1 MAINDVL
8 VPYIGRVKQEKPFP
22 LGQKRLL
29 IWDASFKAQS
39 TTKVKETFASHGIK
53 VVMLPK
59 NMTHLLKPLDLTTNS
74 SLQKFEKK
82 AFSEYSCSS
91 ILKELRNDP
100 TCDVTAIKVD
110 LRLSTLKPLH
120 NEVIKNAYNYLA
132 SCRGKEII
140 RSQWKASGIT
150 DGIHE
155 THTQVNAINL
165 NPFT

>member
-8 VPYIGRVKQEKPFP
+8 VQYTERVKEEKPLP
-22 LGQKRLL
+22 LGQKSLL
-29 IWDASFKAQS
+29 IWDASFKVQS
-39 TTKVKETFASHGIK
+39 TTKVKETFPSYGIK

-59 NMTHLLKPLDLTTNS
+59 NITHLLKPLDLTTNG
-74 SLQKFEKK
+74 SLKKFEKK

-100 TCDVTAIKVD
+100 TCDVTACEVD

-120 NEVIKNAYNYLA
+120 NEVIKNAYNYFA

-140 RSQWKASGIT
+140 RSGWKAAGIT
-150 DGIHE
+150 DEIHE
-155 THTQVNAINL
+155 THTQVNVINL